1 MGRRCRVTLMASDD
15 VLAVGDDVPDV
26 AAELVRADGSVETTP
41 LAELYAD
48 GPVLV
53 VFYTNDFSPDC
64 VDEWCA
70 FRDYGWFTSS
80 NDVSVVG
87 SSKSRVTTHRKFID
101 YLDIDFPLYSDR
113 DLKVSDA
120 FGVSYRTFKL
130 FPRSKRSV
138 FLVDEDGVVRYRWVG
153 EHPLDPTRDQPPLDE
168 IRTAVEELSGDE
180 PETFGFN

>member
-1 MGRRCRVTLMASDD
+1 MDRRCRVTPMASDD

-26 AAELVRADGSVETTP
+26 AAELVRADGSVESTP

-48 GPVLV
+48 GPLLV

-113 DLKVSDA
+113 DLAVSDA

-168 IRTAVEELSGDE
+168 IRSAVEELSGDE

>member
-1 MGRRCRVTLMASDD
+1 MASDD

-26 AAELVRADGSVETTP
+26 TADLVRHDGSVETTP

-80 NDVSVVG
+80 SNVSVVG
-87 SSKSRVTTHRKFID
+87 SSKSRVATHRKFID

-113 DLKVSDA
+113 DLAVSDA
-120 FGVSYRTFKL
+120 FGVSYRAFKV
-130 FPRSKRSV
+130 FPRAKRSV

-168 IRTAVEELSGDE
+168 IRAAVEELSGDE
-180 PETFGFN
+180 PQTFGFN

>member
-1 MGRRCRVTLMASDD
+1 MASDD

-26 AAELVRADGSVETTP
+26 AADLVRADGSVDSTP

-48 GPVLV
+48 GPLLV

-64 VDEWCA
+64 IDEWCA
-70 FRDYGWFTSS
+70 FRDYGWFTST
-80 NDVSVVG
+80 NDVTVVG
-87 SSKSRVTTHRKFID
+87 SSKSRVATHRKFID

-113 DLKVSDA
+113 DLAVSDA
-120 FGVSYRTFKL
+120 FGVSYRTFKV

-138 FLVDEDGVVRYRWVG
+138 FLVDEDGVVQYRWVG
-153 EHPLDPTRDQPPLDE
+153 DHPLDPTRDQPPLDE
-168 IRTAVEELSGDE
+168 IRAAVEELSGEE